1 MQVSFFHILINRKLS
16 KKESMMIKNEL
27 DGAEDMVKIKAM
39 LNKDKYRSDFL
50 QCLLSLFSKLFITS
64 LR

>member
-1 MQVSFFHILINRKLS
+1 
-16 KKESMMIKNEL
+16 MIKYEL

-50 QCLLSLFSKLFITS
+50 QYLLSLFSKLFITS